1 MSKYTLE
8 GRVFKLN
15 AAADAEP
22 IIAELNAIDGASLE
36 EIVFSGL
43 IVLSWCLS
51 ASQQQQKTGSTF
63 GVEAAKAVAGALKS
77 KSGLK
82 IANLSDI
89 FTGRLK
95 DEIPQ
100 ALDAFVG
107 AFIDKKSLQVIDLSD
122 NAFGPVGAAPI
133 RRLFI
138 ENRSISTLKLN
149 NNGLGI
155 EGGRL
160 IATSLLDA
168 ASANTS
174 DDEKKPFLPNMH
186 TIIMGRNRLES
197 ASARNMSLAL
207 AVLPNLRELRM
218 PQNGIRPDGIEVLLG
233 ALGASCPLLEV
244 LDVQDNTFTKQG
256 SKALAKALPSWPK
269 LRILNIGDCLLGK
282 SGSKI
287 FFKALAPPQSPLL
300 ETLIFTF
307 NEMDL
312 DGAKLIAA
320 ALANKPKLSKLHLN
334 GNTFDAEDDVVGE
347 IRGILRSNGH
357 VDGLDE
363 LEDMEEPDSDA
374 EEEEND
380 DEDDEEQKEDDVDA
394 LADALGGVKV

>member
-15 AAADAEP
+15 AASDAEP

-36 EIVFSGL
+36 EIVFSG
-43 IVLSWCLS
+43 
-51 ASQQQQKTGSTF
+51 STF

-82 IANLSDI
+82 VANLSDI

-100 ALDAFVG
+100 ALDAFVD
-107 AFIDKKSLQVIDLSD
+107 AFVDKKSLQVIDLSD

-174 DDEKKPFLPNMH
+174 ASTADKKPVLPNMH

-197 ASARNMSLAL
+197 ASARNMSLAF

-218 PQNGIRPDGIEVLLG
+218 PQNGIRPDGIEVLLV

-256 SKALAKALPSWPK
+256 SKALAKSLPSWPK

-282 SGSKI
+282 SGSKT

-312 DGAKLIAA
+312 DGAKLIPA
-320 ALANKPKLSKLHLN
+320 ALANKPKLSTLHLN
-334 GNTFDAEDDVVGE
+334 GNTFDGEEDVVGE

-374 EEEEND
+374 EEEED
-380 DEDDEEQKEDDVDA
+380 DDDEEVVAKDKKEDDVDA